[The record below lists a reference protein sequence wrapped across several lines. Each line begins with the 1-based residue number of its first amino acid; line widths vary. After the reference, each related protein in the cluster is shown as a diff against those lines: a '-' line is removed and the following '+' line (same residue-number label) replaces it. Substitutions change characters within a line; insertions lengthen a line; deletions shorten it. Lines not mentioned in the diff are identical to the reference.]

1 VDPFGHYSL
10 LKRIGAGGMGEV
22 FLSKDRRSG
31 ELVIVKRILPH
42 LTENP
47 RFLKLFLD
55 ETRIAARL
63 VHPNIA
69 RIFEFGEVD
78 GTWFVAM
85 EYVPGK
91 DWRELLRRAREVE
104 HALPPVV
111 VTRIAVQL
119 ASALD
124 HAHHATDAQ
133 GRQLH
138 IVHRDV
144 SPHNIIVCSDG
155 TVKLIDFG
163 VAKAANK
170 AVHTAA
176 GILKGKFPYMAPEQA
191 SARHVDGRTD
201 VFALGIVMWESITG
215 AYLFRGKTDA
225 QTVKSVRAC
234 DVPMVTERRPDCP
247 PALERIVMKCL
258 RRAAEDRYQTAAEL
272 HESLGH
278 VLADFGPFDFA
289 RWFRE
294 YDDIPGFDDSAEFG
308 FEGGQ
313 EDEVKKV
320 DPSDEK
326 TLVDGEGSAEHA
338 QVSQSPLTRA
348 DRVRAQVSSH
358 SADRIEETKR
368 MLGELAQRPTNI
380 GAQPTSFVGRVAEL
394 ADLHQLFRQGARL
407 ITLLGPGG
415 TGKTRLS
422 LQLGAQLVSHFQ
434 GPDDRNLPRG
444 GVWFVE
450 LADARDVD
458 GICAAM
464 SRALDVPLGPGD
476 SVQQLGHSLASK
488 GETLLVVDNF
498 EQVIEFG
505 KDTIERW
512 MRAAPKAVFVL
523 SSRELLRI
531 PHETVYEVPPLRTPK
546 PGEAVRSAEA
556 VELFIERARAAR
568 SGWAPSP
575 EEEEAIAEIVRQ
587 LDGMPLAIELA
598 AARMSL
604 LSPSQLVQRL
614 PRRFDVL
621 VGKKGVGDRQATL
634 RGAIDWSWKMLGPAE
649 QSTLAQLSV
658 FSGGF
663 TSEAAE
669 AVVSLDHLEHT
680 QSIID
685 LLVTLRSKSLVR
697 AYFPLGDDGQTRFGL
712 YESIREYAKE
722 KLAAMGTE
730 RSAAERHTEYYTR
743 LGTTLADGAES
754 RPAQLALLDLE
765 RENLLAVY
773 QRGVTQPTPNAV
785 ALDAVLALDPLL
797 SLRGPFKPHLPM
809 LDAAL
814 EKSGPKA
821 PRRSEGFEARAKAR
835 LARGKPHEALL
846 DFEEAWR
853 LTRDLGDVAHEGRI
867 ESFLG
872 VVKRVMGERGTSHR
886 HFAKGLTL
894 LRKAGDR
901 RMEGRCLSTQATLL
915 TELGM
920 EPEALDSFDK
930 AIEIHREVGDRRY
943 EGISLA
949 NMGVT
954 QQAMGLLDQARANY
968 AKALAIHREL
978 GNRRSEGISHIN
990 LGDLFRD
997 QGQAGPALAEYERA
1011 LKILREVGARRH
1023 EGIVLVSIAAM
1034 HQELIELPRAATN
1047 YTAALEVLDEVADGR
1062 YAALARAGLAAVEAL
1077 RGRLAQA
1084 EALIADATQAL
1095 TDVNDVSLLD
1105 AVDVYRG
1112 LVEWGHIVHTRS
1124 PHQARALEKRVK
1136 QRIDHAE
1143 RPGAADEGHPG
1154 GAPSPA
1160 DRSEH
1165 VRAALRTLKATM
1177 TRFPADVEAPRR

>member
-1 VDPFGHYSL
+1 
-10 LKRIGAGGMGEV
+10 MGEV
-22 FLSKDRRSG
+22 FLAKDKRAD

-55 ETRIAARL
+55 ETRIASRL
-63 VHPNIA
+63 AHPNIA
-69 RIFEFGEVD
+69 RIYEFGEVG

-91 DWRELLRRAREVE
+91 DWRELLRRARDVE
-104 HALPPVV
+104 HPIPPVV
-111 VTRIAVQL
+111 VTRFAVQI
-119 ASALD
+119 ASALE
-124 HAHHATDAQ
+124 HAHAATDAQ
-133 GRQLH
+133 GRNLH

-144 SPHNIIVCSDG
+144 SPHNIIICTDG
-155 TVKLIDFG
+155 TTKLIDFG

-170 AVHTAA
+170 AMHTAA

-191 SARHVDGRTD
+191 SAKPVDQRTD

-225 QTVKSVRAC
+225 QTVKAVRAC
-234 DVPMVTERRPDCP
+234 EVPMVTERRPDCP
-247 PALERIVMKCL
+247 PELERIIMKAL
-258 RRAAEDRYQTAAEL
+258 RKSPDDRYQSAGEL
-272 HESLGH
+272 RDSLDH
-278 VLADFGPFDFA
+278 VLAAFPPFDF
-289 RWFRE
+289 RSWFRE
-294 YDDIPGFDDSAEFG
+294 YEDIPGLDDS
-308 FEGGQ
+308 FEAPLELVDDERSDPQ
-313 EDEVKKV
+313 DEVTV
-320 DPSDEK
+320 
-326 TLVDGEGSAEHA
+326 VEGDASGEHA
-338 QVSQSPLTRA
+338 SVSMSPLTRA
-348 DRVRAQVSSH
+348 DRLRANVASS
-358 SADRIEETKR
+358 SSERIAETKK
-368 MLGELAQRPTNI
+368 LLSELAERPTNI

-422 LQLGAQLVSHFQ
+422 LQLGKQLVSHFQ
-434 GPDDRNLPRG
+434 LPDEKGRPRG

-450 LADARDVD
+450 LVDARDVE

-464 SRALDVPLGPGD
+464 SRGLDVPLGPGD
-476 SVQQLGHSLASK
+476 SVQQLAHALASK
-488 GETLLVVDNF
+488 GETLVVLDNF
-498 EQVIEFG
+498 EQVIDLA
-505 KDTIERW
+505 KDTVERW
-512 MRAAPKAVFVL
+512 MRGAPKTVFVV
-523 SSRELLRI
+523 SSRELLRV

-546 PGEAVRSAEA
+546 PGEPVRAAEA
-556 VELFIERARAAR
+556 VELFVERARAAR
-568 SGWAPSP
+568 SNWEPTVL
-575 EEEEAIAEIVRQ
+575 EEDAIAEIVRQ

-614 PRRFDVL
+614 PRRFELL

-634 RGAIDWSWKMLGPAE
+634 RGAIDWSWSMLGPTE
-649 QSTLAQLSV
+649 QSMLAQLSV

-669 AVVSLDHLEHT
+669 SVVSLAHFENVPSTL
-680 QSIID
+680 D

-697 AYFPLGDDGQTRFGL
+697 AYFPLGDDEQTRFGL
-712 YESIREYAKE
+712 YESIREYARE
-722 KLAAMGTE
+722 KLASLPTE
-730 RSAAERHTEYYTR
+730 QGAGARHSSYFLR
-743 LGTTLADGAES
+743 LGAKLAGGAES
-754 RPAQLALLDLE
+754 SPAQLTSLDLE

-773 QRGVTQPTPNAV
+773 QRAMKEPGHATEP
-785 ALDAVLALDPLL
+785 LDAVLALDPLL
-797 SLRGPFKPHLPM
+797 SLRGPFKPHLGM
-809 LDAAL
+809 LDEAL
-814 EKSGPKA
+814 EKAGPDA
-821 PRRSEGFEARAKAR
+821 PRRPEGLEARAKAR
-835 LARGKPHEALL
+835 VARGKPFEALE
-846 DFEEAWR
+846 DFNEAWR

-872 VVKRVMGERGTSHR
+872 VVNRIIGERGESRR
-886 HFAKGLTL
+886 HFNKALVL

-901 RMEGRCLSTQATLL
+901 RMEGRCLSTQATLF

-920 EPEALDSFDK
+920 EAEALESFEQ
-930 AIEIHREVGDRRY
+930 AIEIHRAVGDRRY

-954 QQAMGLLDQARANY
+954 QQAMGLLDQARVNY

-1023 EGIVLVSIAAM
+1023 EGIVLVSVAAM
-1034 HQELIELPRAATN
+1034 HQELIDLPRAAAH
-1047 YTAALEVLDEVADGR
+1047 YTASLEVLDEVGEGR
-1062 YAALARAGLAAVEAL
+1062 YAALARAGLASVEAL
-1077 RGRLAQA
+1077 RGRLGQA
-1084 EALIADATQAL
+1084 ESLIAESTQAL
-1095 TDVNDVSLLD
+1095 TEVNDVSLLD

-1124 PHQARALEKRVK
+1124 PTQARALEARVLR
-1136 QRIDHAE
+1136 RIAHAE
-1143 RPGAADEGHPG
+1143 QPGAADELHPAG
-1154 GAPSPA
+1154 VASPA

-1177 TRFPADVEAPRR
+1177 TRFPAVVEARR

>member
-1 VDPFGHYSL
+1 MESFGHYSL

-22 FLSKDRRSG
+22 FLSKDRRSN

-55 ETRIAARL
+55 ETRIASRL
-63 VHPNIA
+63 AHPNIA
-69 RIFEFGEVD
+69 RLYEFGEVE

-91 DWRELLRRAREVE
+91 DWRELLRRARDVE
-104 HALPPVV
+104 HPIPPIV
-111 VTRIAVQL
+111 VTRFAVQI
-119 ASALD
+119 ASALE
-124 HAHHATDAQ
+124 HAHAACDAQ
-133 GRQLH
+133 GRNLH
-138 IVHRDV
+138 VVHRDV
-144 SPHNIIVCSDG
+144 SPHNIIICSDG
-155 TVKLIDFG
+155 TAKLIDFG

-170 AVHTAA
+170 AMHTAA

-191 SARHVDGRTD
+191 SAKPVDRRTD

-225 QTVKSVRAC
+225 QTVKAVRAC
-234 DVPMVTERRPDCP
+234 EVPMITERRPDCP
-247 PALERIVMKCL
+247 PELERIIMKML
-258 RRAAEDRYQTAAEL
+258 RKAPDDRYQSAGEVRD
-272 HESLGH
+272 SLSH
-278 VLADFGPFDFA
+278 VLASFPPFDFA

-294 YDDIPGFDDSAEFG
+294 YDDLPGLDDSGELDL
-308 FEGGQ
+308 EPDPQ
-313 EDEVKKV
+313 DEVTV
-320 DPSDEK
+320 VEADDS
-326 TLVDGEGSAEHA
+326 VEHA
-338 QVSQSPLTRA
+338 SVSLSPLTRA
-348 DRVRAQVSSH
+348 DRLRANVASASSE
-358 SADRIEETKR
+358 RIAETKR
-368 MLGELAQRPTNI
+368 LLGELAQRPTNI
-380 GAQPTSFVGRVAEL
+380 GTQPTSFVGRVAEL

-407 ITLLGPGG
+407 VTLLGPGG

-422 LQLGAQLVSHFQ
+422 LQFGRQLVSHFQ
-434 GPDDRNLPRG
+434 LPDEREQPRG

-450 LADARDVD
+450 LVEARDVD

-476 SVQQLGHSLASK
+476 AVTQLGHTLASK
-488 GETLLVVDNF
+488 GEALVVLDNF
-498 EQVIEFG
+498 EQVIDCAKE
-505 KDTIERW
+505 TVERW
-512 MRAAPKAVFVL
+512 MRAAPKIVFVV
-523 SSRELLRI
+523 SSRELLRV

-546 PGEAVRSAEA
+546 AGEAVRAAEA
-556 VELFIERARAAR
+556 VELFVERARAAR
-568 SGWAPSP
+568 PNWEPTVL
-575 EEEEAIAEIVRQ
+575 EEESIAEIVRQ

-604 LSPSQLVQRL
+604 LTPDQLVQRL
-614 PRRFDVL
+614 PRRFELL

-634 RGAIDWSWKMLGPAE
+634 RGAIDWSWSMLGAPE
-649 QSTLAQLSV
+649 QSMLAQLSV

-663 TSEAAE
+663 TSDAAE
-669 AVVSLDHLEHT
+669 AVVSLSHLEDHAST
-680 QSIID
+680 LD

-697 AYFPLGDDGQTRFGL
+697 AYFPRGDDAQTRFGL
-712 YESIREYAKE
+712 YESIREYARE
-722 KLAAMGTE
+722 KLAATTVE
-730 RSAAERHTEYYTR
+730 RRASARHTDFYLR
-743 LGTTLADGAES
+743 LGATLAAGAES
-754 RPAQLALLDLE
+754 SPTQLTALDLE

-773 QRGVTQPTPNAV
+773 ERALETSGASTVP
-785 ALDAVLALDPLL
+785 LDAVLALDPLL
-797 SLRGPFKPHLPM
+797 SLRGPFKPHLGM

-814 EKSGPKA
+814 EKAGSEA
-821 PRRSEGFEARAKAR
+821 PRRPEGLEARAKVR
-835 LARGKPHEALL
+835 LARGKPYEALD
-846 DFEEAWR
+846 DFREAWR
-853 LTRDLGDVAHEGRI
+853 LTRDLGDVGLEGRI

-872 VVKRVMGERGTSHR
+872 VVNRIIAERGESRR
-886 HFAKGLTL
+886 HFNKALVL

-901 RMEGRCLSTQATLL
+901 RMEGRCLSTQATLF
-915 TELGM
+915 TELGL
-920 EPEALDSFDK
+920 ESEALESFEQ
-930 AIEIHREVGDRRY
+930 AIEIHRAVGDRRY

-968 AKALAIHREL
+968 SKALAIHREL

-1011 LKILREVGARRH
+1011 LKILRETGARRH
-1023 EGIVLVSIAAM
+1023 EGIVLVSVAAM
-1034 HQELIELPRAATN
+1034 HQELIELPRAAAH
-1047 YTAALEVLDEVADGR
+1047 YTAALEVLDEVAEGR

-1077 RGRLAQA
+1077 RGRLVQA
-1084 EALIADATQAL
+1084 ESLIAEATQTL
-1095 TDVNDVSLLD
+1095 TEVNDVSLLD

-1124 PHQARALEKRVK
+1124 PTQARALETRVLR
-1136 QRIDHAE
+1136 RIEHAE
-1143 RPGAADEGHPG
+1143 RPGSPDEQHPAG
-1154 GAPSPA
+1154 VASPA

-1177 TRFPADVEAPRR
+1177 ARFPALAEPRR